1 VIEYRVIDTIIGSAI
16 AVIANYLLLP
26 SWEADN
32 LKQVVLNALKMN
44 RQYLLA
50 TQELYQNVA
59 DDKHMY
65 NLARKDAFLAISN
78 LNAAFQRLTQDP
90 KSKQK
95 EFQLIYEI
103 VTINQTMISAIA
115 SIGNFIMNHKTT
127 PASDE
132 FNVLIKKISNT
143 LKISFDS
150 LEQIQTD
157 KKVTEEKV
165 DDAQEKLKA
174 HYQQLSNLRDENIKK
189 GNVKLDTETLHGLQ
203 EAFLI
208 TNHMSWLKSL
218 SENLET
224 ATNSYRISIVKD

>member
-1 VIEYRVIDTIIGSAI
+1 
-16 AVIANYLLLP
+16 
-26 SWEADN
+26 
-32 LKQVVLNALKMN
+32 
-44 RQYLLA
+44 
-50 TQELYQNVA
+50 
-59 DDKHMY
+59 
-65 NLARKDAFLAISN
+65 